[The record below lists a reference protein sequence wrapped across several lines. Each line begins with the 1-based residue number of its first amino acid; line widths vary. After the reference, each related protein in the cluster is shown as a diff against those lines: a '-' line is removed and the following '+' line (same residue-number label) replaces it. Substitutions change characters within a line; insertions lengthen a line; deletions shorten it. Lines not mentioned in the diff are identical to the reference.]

1 MTTATLR
8 AVGGSVVM
16 AIPKRVLELLGLH
29 AGSQVSINVHDGQLM
44 IEPVVKPRYSLSEL
58 MAKCDFSQPVSQE
71 ELEWLDVSP
80 VGLED
85 I

>member
-8 AVGGSVVM
+8 AVGGSIVM

-29 AGSQVSINVHDGQLM
+29 AGSQVNVNVKNGQLL
-44 IEPVVKPRYSLSEL
+44 IVPKVKPRYALSEL
-58 MAKCDFSQPVSQE
+58 IAQCDFSQPISQE
-71 ELEWLDVSP
+71 EREWLDITP